1 MRFLTFFVP
10 AVFAVS
16 PIVGCASTSAPA
28 DEVSGG
34 SADDTMSLAL
44 DAVEGDEGDGT
55 VEEDLPLFAADDDV
69 SIDVPQNL
77 IAGAARVR
85 TTANLNLRKSASTSA
100 SVLAVIPKGTIVSVL
115 SSTPSNGFYNVQYNG
130 VRGWSHAKYLTPTD
144 EGSPDE
150 DVDIDGPASP
160 ANAIARAKAAVGFSY
175 YWGGAAW
182 LPEGP
187 SASTKGSCSGSCPS
201 CTHSGKY
208 GADCSGLVGKAWQF
222 GVKDLTVNSH
232 PYGTIHFNVDS
243 AGKWK
248 TISRGALK
256 AGDALVYNKNGS
268 GHIVLYEKG
277 DGWGSPTVYEC
288 RSCSYGCVYN
298 TRSFGSIYH
307 AIRREGF

>member
-1 MRFLTFFVP
+1 MRFLTFLVT
-10 AVFAVS
+10 AVVAVS
-16 PIVGCASTSAPA
+16 PIVGCASTSDPTA
-28 DEVSGG
+28 EGFGG
-34 SADDTMSLAL
+34 IPDDTMSLDL
-44 DAVEGDEGDGT
+44 DDIEGDDG
-55 VEEDLPLFAADDDV
+55 VEEDSAIVAADDDV
-69 SIDVPQNL
+69 PIEVPL
-77 IAGAARVR
+77 DLLAGAMKAR

-100 SVLAVIPKGTIVSVL
+100 SVLAVIPKGTLVSVL
-115 SSTPSNGFYNVQYNG
+115 STTPSNGFYNVEYNG
-130 VRGWSHAKYLTPTD
+130 ISGWSHSNYLTPAD
-144 EGSPDE
+144 GEGSLED
-150 DVDIDGPASP
+150 DVDIDGPPSP

-187 SASTKGSCSGSCPS
+187 SSSTKGSCSGSCPS

-222 GVKDLTVNSH
+222 GVKDLKVNSH

-298 TRSFGSIYH
+298 TRSFGSSYH
-307 AIRREGF
+307 AIRRHGF